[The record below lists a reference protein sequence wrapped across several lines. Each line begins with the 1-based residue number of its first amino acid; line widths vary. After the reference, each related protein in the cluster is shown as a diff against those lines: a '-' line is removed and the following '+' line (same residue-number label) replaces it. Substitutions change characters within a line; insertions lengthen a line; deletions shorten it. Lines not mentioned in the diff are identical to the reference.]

1 MFRKVLTGLLYEDQT
16 KKSYEEVSGLA
27 NNNQMQSVRKFT
39 TDEFNQLVE
48 DFR

>member
-1 MFRKVLTGLLYEDQT
+1 MVGGLLNEDKN

-39 TDEFNQLVE
+39 TAEFNKLLE